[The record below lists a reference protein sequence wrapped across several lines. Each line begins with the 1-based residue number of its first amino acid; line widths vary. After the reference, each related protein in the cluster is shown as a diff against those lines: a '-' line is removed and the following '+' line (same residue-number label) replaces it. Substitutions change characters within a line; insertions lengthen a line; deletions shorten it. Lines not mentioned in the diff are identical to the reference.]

1 VQIALAVAELQDRI
15 RHHLAGAVIR
25 DVAAALDLDDL
36 DIAGPQQIRQRALPA
51 AHRDDVRVLD
61 DEQRVARLAP
71 LPRRHLLELAR
82 VRLAVA
88 EAAEIDQI
96 AFND

>member
-15 RHHLAGAVIR
+15 GDQLAGAVIG
-25 DVAAALDLDDL
+25 DIAAALDLDDL
-36 DIAGPQQIRQRALPA
+36 DIARSQEIGQRALPA
-51 AHRDDVRVLD
+51 SDGDDVRVLD